1 MSGSIS
7 PVSPHRARL
16 LAAEGWGLDGEIEP
30 LAGEFDFNFLI
41 RARDGERFVLKVSPV
56 DAERESLECQ
66 IATLRH
72 LQASPVAPLVQRPV
86 PTAGGLDLL
95 AAEDDH
101 GNPRWVRLV
110 SYLEGVTLVAHDRRP
125 PRLLEEIGATLA
137 HLDLALGDFD
147 HPGARRKLKWDLTAM
162 PALGCY
168 TEFIPD
174 PARRDLLERRIERF
188 NRVITP
194 RLDELEFGVIY
205 NDANDRNLLVTTDH
219 GGAPRLGG
227 IIDFGDMLHTAVVA
241 ELAIACAYLMLDRDD
256 PLADAVHVIRGYH
269 SVRPLTAV
277 ERELLPDLII
287 ARLAASVLMSAR
299 GRRRDP
305 DNRYLRVSEAPVWRL
320 LERMTTTEEHRI
332 HDAVAAG
339 CQARKTRSRSVDEIL
354 SIRRRHVGRN
364 LSVSYS
370 EPLKIVR
377 GRGQYLYDD
386 RGRRF
391 LDLVNNVCHVGHC
404 HPHVV
409 AAGQRQMAELN
420 TNTRY
425 LHDHL
430 AEYALRLT
438 ATFPDPL
445 SVCFFVC
452 TGTEAND
459 LALRLART
467 YTGTKEIIVLE
478 HAYHGHSPSLIEIGT
493 YKCEGP
499 GGEGLAKHAHKVA
512 MPDPYRGPHRGP
524 DAGWRYGDEV
534 ARTVAGLER
543 DGRPPGAFMAESLI
557 GCGGQVIPAPGFM
570 PEAYAAVRAAGG
582 VCIADEVQ
590 VGFGRA
596 GSRFWAF
603 ETLGAVPDIVT
614 LGKPIGNGHPMA
626 AVVTTPEIAES
637 FVTGMEYFNTFGGNP
652 VSCAIGLAVLEVIEN
667 QGLQQ
672 HAHELGRQ
680 FLDGFREMQPRH
692 RLIGDVRGLG
702 LFLGVELVRDHTT
715 LEPADTEASAMI
727 DAMRDRGFLLST
739 DGPLHNVIKIKP
751 PMVLTAED
759 VAAVLVNT
767 DEVLTEIEAAR

>member
-1 MSGSIS
+1 
-7 PVSPHRARL
+7 
-16 LAAEGWGLDGEIEP
+16 
-30 LAGEFDFNFLI
+30 
-41 RARDGERFVLKVSPV
+41 
-56 DAERESLECQ
+56 
-66 IATLRH
+66 
-72 LQASPVAPLVQRPV
+72 
-86 PTAGGLDLL
+86 
-95 AAEDDH
+95 
-101 GNPRWVRLV
+101 
-110 SYLEGVTLVAHDRRP
+110 
-125 PRLLEEIGATLA
+125 
-137 HLDLALGDFD
+137 
-147 HPGARRKLKWDLTAM
+147 M
-162 PALGCY
+162 PALGRF
-168 TEFIPD
+168 TELIPD
-174 PARRDLLERRIERF
+174 PRRRHLVERRIERF

-205 NDANDRNLLVTTDH
+205 NDANDRNLLVRTGDD
-219 GGAPRLGG
+219 GAPRLAG
-227 IIDFGDMLHTAVVA
+227 IIDFGDMLSTAVIA

-256 PLADAVHVIRGYH
+256 PLADAAHVVRGYH
-269 SVRPLTAV
+269 SVRPLTKL
-277 ERELLPDLII
+277 ERELLPDFII
-287 ARLAASVLMSAR
+287 ARLVASVLMSAR
-299 GRRRDP
+299 GRHNDP
-305 DNRYLRVSEAPVWRL
+305 DNTYLQISEKPVWRL
-320 LERMTTTEEHRI
+320 LEWMTTIEDDRL
-332 HDAVAAG
+332 HDAVEAG
-339 CQARKTRSRSVDEIL
+339 CRGPKTPVRSIDEIL
-354 SIRRRHVGRN
+354 AIRRRHLGRN

-377 GRGQYLYDD
+377 GEGQYLFDAD
-386 RGRRF
+386 GRRF

-430 AEYALRLT
+430 AEYALRLS

-467 YTGTKEIIVLE
+467 HTHTKEILVLE

-499 GGEGLAKHAHKVA
+499 GGEGLAEHAHKVA

-534 ARTVAGLER
+534 GRIVAELER
-543 DGRPPGAFMAESLI
+543 AGRPPGAFMAESLI

-596 GSRFWAF
+596 GSHFWAF
-603 ETLGAVPDIVT
+603 EALNVVPDIVT

-652 VSCAIGLAVLEVIEN
+652 VSCAIGLAVLEVIESE
-667 QGLQQ
+667 GLQER
-672 HAHELGRQ
+672 ARVLGKQ
-680 FLDGFREMQPRH
+680 FLDGFREMAPRH
-692 RLIGDVRGLG
+692 PLIGDVRGLG
-702 LFLGVELVRDHTT
+702 LFLGVELVRDHQT
-715 LEPADTEASAMI
+715 LEPADTEASAVI
-727 DAMRDRGFLLST
+727 DAMRNRGFLLST

-751 PMVLTAED
+751 PMVLTADD
-759 VAAVLVNT
+759 VAAVLENI
-767 DEVLTEIEAAR
+767 DEVLSEIEARR

>member
-1 MSGSIS
+1 MTGSIS
-7 PVSPHRARL
+7 PVSPRRAGI
-16 LAAEGWGLDGEIEP
+16 LAAEGWGLDGEVEP

-56 DAERESLECQ
+56 DADRESLEGQ
-66 IATLRH
+66 IAVLRH
-72 LQASPVAPLVQRPV
+72 LQASPVATLVQRPV
-86 PTAGGLDLL
+86 STTDGLDLL
-95 AAEDDH
+95 AAVDDV
-101 GNPRWVRLV
+101 GNSRWVRLL
-110 SYLEGVTLVAHDRRP
+110 SYLEGVPLVTHDRRP
-125 PRLLEEIGATLA
+125 PQLLEEIGATLA
-137 HLDLALGDFD
+137 RLDLALRDFD
-147 HPGARRKLKWDLTAM
+147 HPGARRQLKWDLTAM

-168 TEFIPD
+168 AELIPD
-174 PARRDLLERRIERF
+174 QVRREFVEDRIARF

-194 RLDELEFGVIY
+194 RLAELEFGVIY
-205 NDANDRNLLVTTDH
+205 NDANDRNLLVRPDDDGT
-219 GGAPRLGG
+219 PRLGG

-241 ELAIACAYLMLDRDD
+241 ELAIACTYLMLDRPD
-256 PLADAVHVIRGYH
+256 PLADAAHVVRGYH
-269 SVRPLTAV
+269 SVRPLTEV
-277 ERELLPDLII
+277 ERGLLPDFVI
-287 ARLAASVLMSAR
+287 ARLVASVLMSAR
-299 GRRRDP
+299 GRHSDP
-305 DNRYLRVSEAPVWRL
+305 GNRYLQISEAPVWRL
-320 LERMTTTEEHRI
+320 LERMTMSDRDQI
-332 HDAVAAG
+332 HEAVETG
-339 CQARKTRSRSVDEIL
+339 CRGPATRSRSIDEIL
-354 SIRRRHVGRN
+354 AIRRRHVGRN

-425 LHDHL
+425 LHDSL

-467 YTGTKEIIVLE
+467 HTGTKEIIVLE

-499 GGEGLAKHAHKVA
+499 GGEGLAAHAHKA
-512 MPDPYRGPHRGP
+512 PIPDDYRGLHRGP

-534 ARTVAGLER
+534 ARIIAGLER
-543 DGRPPGAFMAESLI
+543 AGRPPGAFMAESLI
-557 GCGGQVIPAPGFM
+557 GCGGQVIPPPGFM

-603 ETLGAVPDIVT
+603 EALNAVPDIVT

-667 QGLQQ
+667 EGLQQ
-672 HAHELGRQ
+672 HAHELGEQ
-680 FLDGFREMQPRH
+680 FLAGFREMAPRH
-692 RLIGDVRGLG
+692 PLVGDVRGLG
-702 LFLGVELVRDHTT
+702 LFIGVELVRDDST
-715 LEPADTEASAMI
+715 LEPADTEASAVI
-727 DAMRDRGFLLST
+727 DAMRNRGFLLST
-739 DGPLHNVIKIKP
+739 DGPFHNVIKIKP

-759 VAAVLVNT
+759 VAAVLENI
-767 DEVLTEIEAAR
+767 DEVLTEIEARR